1 MRQEKKDCCKETAN
15 LLYERSFLYGVIRGG
30 VIMLVSEIMTKD
42 VITVQPN
49 ASIREIAECLVEKRI
64 SGVPVVD
71 GDGRVVGIVSEGDL
85 MRKEIAPD
93 LPDGLCILG
102 AVIYYNGLREYREA
116 FRKMAAQT
124 ARHIMTKE
132 VVSVHA
138 ECHTGCENHVRQA
151 RKACSCARW
160 SRHAHRYR
168 ESPRYCQNVSLR

>member
-116 FRKMAAQT
+116 FRKMAAQK

-138 ECHTGCENHVRQA
+138 EDDVTRVAKIMYDKHVKRVPVLDGA
-151 RKACSCARW
+151 GMLIGIV
-160 SRHAHRYR
+160 SRRDI
-168 ESPRYCQNVSLR
+168 VKMFL